1 MSYQLA
7 RFLIVLFMSIPV
19 NLLLQMVVEANG
31 IWSGFLVGVVA
42 FMFAD
47 IWYGLCGVHDDRS

>member
-7 RFLIVLFMSIPV
+7 RFLTVLFMSIPV
-19 NLLLQMVVEANG
+19 NLLLRMVVG
-31 IWSGFLVGVVA
+31 VDGLWSGFLVGVVA

-47 IWYGLCGVHDDRS
+47 IWFGLCGVHDDRS